1 MLCEVREQDWDNAH
15 VDVCT
20 HLVLVTRSKVSQFAL
35 SLIPRVPEYEA
46 RLLQN
51 NNNT

>member
-1 MLCEVREQDWDNAH
+1 MGGGGGGGG
-15 VDVCT
+15 
-20 HLVLVTRSKVSQFAL
+20 VTRSEVSRFAL

-51 NNNT
+51 NINKT